1 METYEKDAST
11 KLEELPKD
19 KAGTIWGSKQILIQR
34 INLWVHMDCTELTS
48 VPSNLCSLLLFSL
61 SVVADS
67 FASLW
72 TVACQGPVN
81 GISQGRIL
89 ELPFPSSGDLP
100 NLGIEPR
107 SPALQANFLR
117 SGKPHKKQEKPG
129 KLTQIKGCLRSYD
142 D

>member
-1 METYEKDAST
+1 METYEKDANT
-11 KLEELPKD
+11 NLEELPKD
-19 KAGTIWGSKQILIQR
+19 KAGTIWRSKQILIQR
-34 INLWVHMDCTELTS
+34 INLWVHMDCTELTC
-48 VPSNLCSLLLFSL
+48 VPSNIFPLLFSP

-67 FASLW
+67 FATPW

-129 KLTQIKGCLRSYD
+129 KLTQTKGCLRSYD

>member
-1 METYEKDAST
+1 METYEKDANT

-19 KAGTIWGSKQILIQR
+19 KAGTIWRSKQILIQR
-34 INLWVHMDCTELTS
+34 INLWVHMDCTELTC
-48 VPSNLCSLLLFSL
+48 VPSNIFPLLFSP

-67 FASLW
+67 FATPW

-117 SGKPHKKQEKPG
+117 SGNPHKKQEKPG
-129 KLTQIKGCLRSYD
+129 KLIQTKGCLRSYD